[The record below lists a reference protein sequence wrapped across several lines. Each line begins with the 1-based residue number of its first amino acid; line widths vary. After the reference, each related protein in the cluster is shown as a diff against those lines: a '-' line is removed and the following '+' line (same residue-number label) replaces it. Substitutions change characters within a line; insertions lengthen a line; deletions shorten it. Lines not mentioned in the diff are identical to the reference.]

1 MPLSEPITGV
11 DSTDLKEIPVPKDTT
26 VVVAIYSH
34 NRSKAIWALA
44 PPPCHL
50 DSASSETMYHRYLS

>member
-11 DSTDLKEIPVPKDTT
+11 DGTDLKEIPVPKDTT
-26 VVVAIYSH
+26 VVV
-34 NRSKAIWALA
+34 AIWALA